1 MTYSFKTA
9 VNGLSCVD
17 GQEAINFQRNSKLS
31 QGLIDIFDEVFNYIK
46 DYDKVRIITNKN
58 IEQRHTAIVK
68 YFKNTTIP
76 QLKSHIKKETN
87 ITIKQIITIA
97 PENAQGLFAIDL
109 SLDNIEDVIDAKD
122 TLTGEKSY
130 KDIKSTNSL
139 DELLSVAEDF
149 DPANSKLSTGKI
161 SKEREVFATIYFD
174 VGSAFLM
181 NELTPNIESLTS
193 EEITAIMMHEIGHM
207 MSFIENINNMTYL
220 GQYVTN
226 SVNNLTDSKDLVS
239 QFHKNYKVLKAKIN
253 ELGKSKAI
261 SNKVENLLNKALD
274 VVYYFDKEN
283 KNRFIG
289 NAIKLLIGS
298 TIKIIILIILFAT
311 KRAVFLRFVATIYS
325 QIFTYHLV
333 SSYIVTKG
341 LKQKEKTGDDIFT
354 SRNKYYF
361 ERIADE
367 FVSRH
372 GMGSYL
378 ATGLQKIISFMNTL
392 QATSGVTTS
401 PELATNKLV
410 KYYLVTMTF
419 VNNASALDT
428 EISCSGYEVEI
439 DRIGRLLENNMAAF
453 KNRDLPNNVK
463 DRYIKDTEQLMVAL
477 KVSKS
482 QVDKTISKVV
492 SDYLLMIRSGDILYE
507 TLRTGRLSKDME
519 KLLNKMDRLI
529 NNKLYYY
536 SAKFGQLSRH

>member
-9 VNGLSCVD
+9 INGLSYVD

-31 QGLIDIFDEVFNYIK
+31 QGLIDIFNEVFNYIK
-46 DYDKVRIITNKN
+46 EYDKNRTITNKN
-58 IEQRHTAIVK
+58 IEQRYIDIVK
-68 YFKNTTIP
+68 YFKKTTIP

-109 SLDNIEDVIDAKD
+109 SLDDIESVITAKD

-130 KDIKSTNSL
+130 KNIKGTNSL

-149 DPANSKLSTGKI
+149 DPVNSKLSTGKI

-174 VGSAFLM
+174 VGSAFLIH
-181 NELTPNIESLTS
+181 ELAPNVESLNS

-220 GQYVTN
+220 GQYVTS
-226 SVNNLTDSKDLVS
+226 SVNNLSKSKDLVP
-239 QFHKNYKVLKAKIN
+239 QFIKNYKVLKVKID
-253 ELGKSKAI
+253 ELRKSKTI
-261 SNKVENLLNKALD
+261 SNAVGNLLDKVLD

-283 KNRFIG
+283 KTRFLG

-298 TIKIIILIILFAT
+298 TIKILILVILFAV
-311 KRAVFLRFVATIYS
+311 KRAAFIKLVVFMYA
-325 QIFTYHLV
+325 QIFTYHLA

-341 LKQKEKTGDDIFT
+341 LKQTSKTGDDTFT

-378 ATGLQKIISFMNTL
+378 ATGLQKIISFMDTL

-401 PELATNKLV
+401 PELSTNKLV
-410 KYYLVTMTF
+410 KYYLISMTF

-439 DRIGRLLENNMAAF
+439 NRISRLLENNMAAF
-453 KNRDLPNNVK
+453 KNRNLSNDVK

-477 KVSKS
+477 KASNK
-482 QVDKTISKVV
+482 VDKTIGKVI
-492 SDYLLMIRSGDILYE
+492 SDYLLMIRTGDILYE

-519 KLLNKMDRLI
+519 KLLNKMDRLM

-536 SAKFGQLSRH
+536 SAKLGQLSRH